1 MCAARFCIDGVIKRA
16 VATNHATGVHN
27 NNGLLTFVCCYFFF
41 GERTRRAIAIHLNFP
56 FVGAICYAAQALTC
70 QPTHV

>member
-1 MCAARFCIDGVIKRA
+1 MCAARVCIDGVIKRA

-27 NNGLLTFVCCYFFF
+27 NNGLLTFICCYFFF